1 MEDPSE
7 RSDHAFETEAVHAG
21 EEPDLGPGGTGDLV
35 SPIHLSSTFAMDEA
49 GDPSHGYKYS
59 RLGNPTR
66 EALEH
71 RVAALSD
78 AEHAMTFASGMA
90 AIATT
95 CLSVL
100 GSGDHVV
107 AFDGIYGGTKVFF
120 DDYLTEHFDVTVDY
134 VDATDTDVVAD
145 AVTPE
150 TALFWMES
158 PTNPLL
164 KLCDIEAIGGIAD
177 RHGARLVVDNT
188 FATPYFQR
196 PLALGAD
203 VSVYSTTK
211 YLNGHT
217 DSIGGAVVT
226 NDDGLAEQ
234 VRFVQ
239 EYALG
244 AMLSPFDCY
253 LVLRGSKT
261 LPLRMRQHEANAK
274 RVANYLSEH
283 EKVTTVHYPGL
294 DTHPGHDLATRQ
306 MDGFGGVVS
315 FEIDGG
321 AAEARAFVE
330 SLDLFTLAVSLG
342 SVESLI
348 EHPASMSA
356 SYVPEEERL
365 ASGITDSLIRAPIG
379 TESADDLIADLERGL
394 GYL

>member
-1 MEDPSE
+1 MEDPPA
-7 RSDHAFETEAVHAG
+7 RSNHAFETEAIHAG
-21 EEPDLGPGGTGDLV
+21 EEPDLDPGGTGDLV

-49 GDPSHGYKYS
+49 GDSSHGYKYS

-66 EALEH
+66 EALDR
-71 RVAALSD
+71 RVATLSD
-78 AEHAMTFASGMA
+78 AAHAMTFASGMA

-95 CLSVL
+95 CLTVL
-100 GSGDHVV
+100 ESGDHVV
-107 AFDGIYGGTKVFF
+107 AFDGIYGGTKVLF
-120 DDYLTEHFDVTVDY
+120 DDYLAEHLDVSVEY
-134 VDATDTDVVAD
+134 VDATDVDAVAD
-145 AVTPE
+145 AVTSE
-150 TALFWMES
+150 TALCWMES

-164 KLCDIEAIGGIAD
+164 KLCDVGAIGEIAD
-177 RHGARLVVDNT
+177 RHDAILAVDNT

-226 NDDGLAEQ
+226 NDDGLADGI
-234 VRFVQ
+234 RFVQ

-244 AMLSPFDCY
+244 AMLAPFDCY

-261 LPLRMRQHEANAK
+261 LPLRMRQHEANAT
-274 RVANYLSEH
+274 RVANYLADH
-283 EKVTTVHYPGL
+283 EKVTAVHYPGL
-294 DTHPGHDLATRQ
+294 ESHPQHDLATRQ

-315 FEIDGG
+315 FEIDGEG
-321 AAEARAFVE
+321 AEARAFAE

-356 SYVPEEERL
+356 SYVPEAERL
-365 ASGITDSLIRAPIG
+365 ASGITDSLIRAPVG
-379 TESADDLIADLERGL
+379 VESADDLIADLEAGL
-394 GYL
+394 RHL

>member
-1 MEDPSE
+1 MDDPPE
-7 RSDHAFETEAVHAG
+7 RSNDAFETKAIHAG
-21 EEPDLGPGGTGDLV
+21 EEPDLDPGGTGDLV

-66 EALEH
+66 EALDE
-71 RVAALSD
+71 RVATLSD
-78 AEHAMTFASGMA
+78 ANHAMTFASGMA

-100 GSGDHVV
+100 ESGDHVV

-120 DDYLTEHFDVTVDY
+120 DDYLAEHFDVAVEY
-134 VDATDTDVVAD
+134 VDATDADAVAD
-145 AVTPE
+145 AVAPE
-150 TALFWMES
+150 TALLWMES

-164 KLCDIEAIGGIAD
+164 KLCDIAAIGGIAD
-177 RHGARLVVDNT
+177 RHDVLLAVDNT

-196 PLALGAD
+196 PLSLGAD

-226 NDDGLAEQ
+226 NDDALADRI
-234 VRFVQ
+234 RFVQ

-244 AMLSPFDCY
+244 AMLPPFDCY

-274 RVANYLSEH
+274 RVARFLSEH
-283 EKVTTVHYPGL
+283 DAVTAVHYPGL
-294 DTHPGHDLATRQ
+294 ETHPQHGLAARQ

-315 FEIDGG
+315 FEIDGTG
-321 AAEARAFVE
+321 AEARAFVE
-330 SLDLFTLAVSLG
+330 SLDLFTVAVSLG

-365 ASGITDSLIRAPIG
+365 ASGITDSLIRAPVG
-379 TESADDLIADLERGL
+379 VESADDLIADLERGL
-394 GYL
+394 RHL

>member
-1 MEDPSE
+1 MEGPSE
-7 RSDHAFETEAVHAG
+7 RSNHTFETEAIHAG
-21 EEPDLGPGGTGDLV
+21 EEPDLDPGGTGDLV
-35 SPIHLSSTFAMDEA
+35 SPIHLSSTFAMDET
-49 GDPSHGYKYS
+49 GNPSHGYKYS

-66 EALEH
+66 EALDR
-71 RVAALSD
+71 RVATLSGAD
-78 AEHAMTFASGMA
+78 HAMTFASGMA

-95 CLSVL
+95 CLTAL
-100 GSGDHVV
+100 ESGDHVV

-120 DDYLTEHFDVTVDY
+120 DEYLADHFDVTVEY
-134 VDATDTDVVAD
+134 VDATDPEAVAD
-145 AVTPE
+145 AVVPE

-164 KLCDIEAIGGIAD
+164 KLCDIEAIAAIAD
-177 RHGARLVVDNT
+177 GHDVLLAVDNT

-203 VSVYSTTK
+203 VSVHSTTK

-217 DSIGGAVVT
+217 DSIGGAIVT
-226 NDDGLAEQ
+226 DDDAFADR

-244 AMLSPFDCY
+244 AMMPPFDCY

-261 LPLRMRQHEANAK
+261 LPLRMRQHEANAT
-274 RVANYLSEH
+274 RVARYLSEH
-283 EKVTTVHYPGL
+283 EKVTAVHYPGL
-294 DTHPGHDLATRQ
+294 ETHPQHDLAARQ
-306 MDGFGGVVS
+306 MDGFGGIVS

-348 EHPASMSA
+348 EHPVSMSA

-379 TESADDLIADLERGL
+379 VESADDLIADLERGL
-394 GYL
+394 EHL

>member
-1 MEDPSE
+1 MNDPPE
-7 RSDHAFETEAVHAG
+7 RSNDAFETKAIHAG

-66 EALEH
+66 AALER
-71 RVAALSD
+71 RVATLSD
-78 AEHAMTFASGMA
+78 ADHAMTFASGMA
-90 AIATT
+90 AISTT

-100 GSGDHVV
+100 DSGDHVV
-107 AFDGIYGGTKVFF
+107 AFDGVYGGTKVFF
-120 DDYLTEHFDVTVDY
+120 DDYLAEHFDVSVEY
-134 VDATDTDVVAD
+134 VDATDADAVAA

-164 KLCDIEAIGGIAD
+164 KLCDIRAIAGIAD
-177 RHGARLVVDNT
+177 RHDVLLAVDNT

-196 PLALGAD
+196 PLSLGAD
-203 VSVYSTTK
+203 VSIHSTTK

-226 NDDGLAEQ
+226 NDDALAER

-244 AMLSPFDCY
+244 ATMPPFDCY

-274 RVANYLSEH
+274 RVARFLSEH
-283 EKVTTVHYPGL
+283 GNVTAVHYPGL
-294 DTHPGHDLATRQ
+294 DAHPQHELAARQ

-315 FEIDGG
+315 FEIAGG

-379 TESADDLIADLERGL
+379 TENADDLIADLEQGL
-394 GYL
+394 RHL

>member
-1 MEDPSE
+1 MEDSRE
-7 RSDHAFETEAVHAG
+7 RTEHAFETEAIHAG
-21 EEPDLGPGGTGDLV
+21 EEPDLGSGGTGDLV

-66 EALEH
+66 EALDR
-71 RVAALSD
+71 RVATLSD
-78 AEHAMTFASGMA
+78 ADHAMTFASGMA

-100 GSGDHVV
+100 ESGDHVV
-107 AFDGIYGGTKVFF
+107 AFDGIYGGTKVLF
-120 DDYLTEHFDVTVDY
+120 DDYLAEHFDVTVDY
-134 VDATDTDVVAD
+134 VDATDTDAVAD

-150 TALFWMES
+150 TALCWMES

-164 KLCDIEAIGGIAD
+164 KLCDVEAVAGITD
-177 RHGARLVVDNT
+177 RHGAVLAVDNT

-196 PLALGAD
+196 PLSLGAD

-226 NDDGLAEQ
+226 DDDALAER

-244 AMLSPFDCY
+244 AMMPPFDCY

-261 LPLRMRQHEANAK
+261 LPLRMRQHEANAQ
-274 RVANYLSEH
+274 RVAEYLADH
-283 EKVTTVHYPGL
+283 GKVTTVHYPGL
-294 DTHPGHDLATRQ
+294 EGHPQHDLAARQ

-315 FEIDGG
+315 FEVDGG

-356 SYVPEEERL
+356 SYVPEAERL
-365 ASGITDSLIRAPIG
+365 ASGITDSLVRAPIG
-379 TESADDLIADLERGL
+379 TENADDLIADLDRGL
-394 GYL
+394 ELL

>member
-1 MEDPSE
+1 MDHPAE
-7 RSDHAFETEAVHAG
+7 RADHDFETEAIHAG

-35 SPIHLSSTFAMDEA
+35 SPVHLSSTFAMDEA
-49 GDPSHGYKYS
+49 GAPSHGYKYS

-66 EALEH
+66 TALDR
-71 RVAALSD
+71 RVATLSGAD
-78 AEHAMTFASGMA
+78 HAMTFASGMA

-95 CLSVL
+95 CLTVL
-100 GSGDHVV
+100 ESGDHVV
-107 AFDGIYGGTKVFF
+107 AFDGIYGGTKVLF
-120 DDYLTEHFDVTVDY
+120 DEYLAEHFDVTVEY
-134 VDATDTDVVAD
+134 VDATDADVVAD
-145 AVTPE
+145 AVTAE
-150 TALFWMES
+150 TALCWMES

-164 KLCDIEAIGGIAD
+164 KLCDVEAIAGIAD
-177 RHGARLVVDNT
+177 RHGALLAVDNT

-196 PLALGAD
+196 PLSLGAD

-226 NDDGLAEQ
+226 DDDALAERI
-234 VRFVQ
+234 RFVQ

-261 LPLRMRQHEANAK
+261 LPLRMRQHETNAT
-274 RVANYLSEH
+274 RVAEFLSDH
-283 EKVTTVHYPGL
+283 PAVTAVHYPGL
-294 DTHPGHDLATRQ
+294 ESHPQHDLAVRQ

-315 FEIDGG
+315 FEVDGE

-394 GYL
+394 QHL